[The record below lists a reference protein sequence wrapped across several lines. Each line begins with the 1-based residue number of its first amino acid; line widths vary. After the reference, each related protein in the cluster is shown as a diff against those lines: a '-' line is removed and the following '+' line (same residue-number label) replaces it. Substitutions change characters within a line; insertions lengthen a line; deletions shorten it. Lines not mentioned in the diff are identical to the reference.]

1 VAKQKFALGRG
12 LDALITGAKDVMAP
26 QQSLSTDEHSIL
38 EAALD
43 SMIPNPRQ
51 PRRAFREDDPKLLE
65 LSASI
70 KEYGL
75 LQPLIVTRLDTPPS
89 GRVPGTTPKAVGAG
103 AERRGGS
110 GADRRGGSGVDEERG
125 SLPPPVPPP
134 VVGELASARSWFA
147 EDDQLNEALTG
158 TGAIDQA
165 PTINR
170 GATVT
175 GTEYLPN
182 TVQFQIIAGER
193 RWRAARMAGLTKVPV
208 IIKEATPQ
216 EMLQLALIENIQ
228 RADLNPLEEALA
240 YQTLIQE
247 FGLTQE
253 MIAKQVGK
261 DRSTITNSI
270 RLLQLA
276 PKVREALMNQPEHF
290 SEGHA
295 RALIGISREE
305 DQIAAMG
312 KIITER
318 LNVRQAEELA
328 ARIKATERATT
339 TIEHATP
346 IPSSQRSADL
356 DELETQFRNA
366 LTVKVDLKCNA
377 KGKGTL
383 VLHFNNQD
391 ELERLFNKLVKQ
403 EE

>member
-43 SMIPNPRQ
+43 TIIPNPRQ
-51 PRRAFREDDPKLLE
+51 PRRAFRDDDPKLLE

-70 KEYGL
+70 KEHGL

-89 GRVPGTTPKAVGAG
+89 GAVGTG
-103 AERRGGS
+103 VGQGGEGQLAS
-110 GADRRGGSGVDEERG
+110 V
-125 SLPPPVPPP
+125 LPPP

-147 EDDQLNEALTG
+147 EDDQLNEALTR
-158 TGAIDQA
+158 TGAIHQA
-165 PTINR
+165 STAPE
-170 GATVT
+170 
-175 GTEYLPN
+175 TEHAPD

-193 RWRAARMAGLTKVPV
+193 RWRAARLAGLTKVPV

-216 EMLQLALIENIQ
+216 EMLELALIENLQ
-228 RADLNPLEEALA
+228 RADLNPIEEALA

-276 PKVREALMNQPEHF
+276 PKVREALINQPERF

-339 TIEHATP
+339 TIQHATP
-346 IPSSQRSADL
+346 IPPSQRSADL

-391 ELERLFNKLVKQ
+391 ELERLFNKLVKK